1 MSDGGRADTC
11 LYLVRHG
18 RVHNP
23 REIAYGHLPR
33 YGLDAHGRVQAHAAG
48 RWLASRDISAI
59 FTSPLLRARQ
69 TAAII
74 RAVVGEVPL
83 HRAHNLRES
92 ELARHWQGVP
102 WREIELEHPELYA
115 LFMTTPSKVT
125 IGETLMAM
133 ADRLRRL
140 CLRVARRYPG
150 CGAVLVSHRDPILA
164 LRLTLTSGDL
174 DALAST
180 LCQPGS
186 VTELRLEG
194 GALRFVGYTEP
205 EMQEGSRT

>member
-1 MSDGGRADTC
+1 MSDGGPASAR

-74 RAVVGEVPL
+74 RSVVGEIPL
-83 HRAHNLRES
+83 HRARDLREN
-92 ELARHWQGVP
+92 ELARHWQGLP
-102 WREIELEHPELYA
+102 WREIELEHPDLYA
-115 LFMTTPSKVT
+115 LFMATPSKVT
-125 IGETLMAM
+125 AGETLAAI
-133 ADRLRRL
+133 ADRVRRL
-140 CLRVARRYPG
+140 CLQAARRYPG
-150 CGAVLVSHRDPILA
+150 CGIVLVSHRDPILA
-164 LRLTLTSGDL
+164 LRLTVASGDL
-174 DALAST
+174 DALAT
-180 LCQPGS
+180 TPCQPGS